1 MRPPIGFDQFQ
12 AHARAG
18 ARRAAVI
25 GASMAGLLAARVLA
39 EHYDEVW
46 LLDRDSLPDA
56 DQHRR
61 ATPHS
66 RHAHGLLARG
76 REAIESLLPGI
87 TNEWVANGAHLGDL
101 HDDVAF
107 HGGLHAFRRAPS
119 GLRAVAGSRPL
130 LEGAVRRRVLDL
142 PEVRACTGVD
152 VQGLRVDVRGRVNGV
167 QLASLIGDEAG
178 FGFDAELVVDATG
191 RASRLPA
198 WLRAIGR
205 EAPQEERIEVDLR
218 YATCH
223 FRRDPAVDPG
233 CVVALCAAT
242 PDSPL
247 PGVMLAQEGD
257 RWVVTLGGY
266 GDDAPPLDLAG
277 FIERAQRMPSPEL
290 SALVRHAVPIGEP
303 IGYRFAHSQ
312 RRRYERLAGFPE
324 GLLAFGDAICS
335 FNPIYG
341 QGLSVAA
348 AEALALRDLLR
359 ARERRLA
366 PAFFARAA
374 RIVDTPWHTAAGAD
388 LALDAVP
395 GPRPLA
401 VRVINAYVAQ
411 VFSAAA
417 GDAKVAAAFLRV
429 AHLLAEPSSLMTPS
443 MLWRVMRANRAR
455 GPERSMPAERAF
467 ALGAKG

>member
-1 MRPPIGFDQFQ
+1 MRSPIRFDQLQ

-18 ARRAAVI
+18 ARRAAVV
-25 GASMAGLLAARVLA
+25 GASMAGLLAARVLS

-46 LLDRDSLPDA
+46 LLDRDTLPEA

-76 REAIESLLPGI
+76 REAIETLFPGI
-87 TNEWVANGAHLGDL
+87 TAEWVANGALLGDL
-101 HDDVAF
+101 HGDVAF
-107 HGGLHAFRRAPS
+107 HGGLHAFSRAPS
-119 GLRAVAGSRPL
+119 GLSAVAGSRPL

-142 PEVRACTGVD
+142 PGVHACTGVD
-152 VQGLRVDVRGRVNGV
+152 VQGLRVDIRGRVNGL
-167 QLASLIGDEAG
+167 QLAALAGDEAG
-178 FGFDAELVVDATG
+178 FDFDADLVVDATG

-205 EAPQEERIEVDLR
+205 EAPKEERIQVDLR

-223 FRRDPAVDPG
+223 FRRDAAVDPG

-242 PDSPL
+242 PDSPM

-290 SALVRHAVPIGEP
+290 AAIVRHAMPMGDP
-303 IGYRFAHSQ
+303 IGYRFTHSQ

-341 QGLSVAA
+341 QGMSVAA

-359 ARERRLA
+359 ARTPRLA
-366 PAFFARAA
+366 PAFFGRAA
-374 RIVDTPWHTAAGAD
+374 RIVDTPWQTAVGAD

-395 GPRPLA
+395 GPRPLP
-401 VRVINAYVAQ
+401 VRVINAYVAK
-411 VFSAAA
+411 VFAAA
-417 GDAKVAAAFLRV
+417 ASDAKVAAAFLQV
-429 AHLLAEPSSLMTPS
+429 AHLLAEPPSLMKPS
-443 MLWRVMRANRAR
+443 MLWRVLRANRAR
-455 GPERSMPAERAF
+455 GGSEPAERAL
-467 ALGAKG
+467 ALRARG